1 MHLKGHLRQETTAG
15 VHHIAFFQNV
25 AQYQD
30 YLHQQEN
37 YIAFVQTVL
46 WLYFP
51 LFY

>member
-1 MHLKGHLRQETTAG
+1 MHLKAHLRQGITAG
-15 VHHIAFFQNV
+15 VHHIVLFQNV

-51 LFY
+51 LSY